1 MKLEPYIALIGAFAI
16 TPKEAVEKIGE
27 NNIEN
32 HRFAHLFVNF
42 MGIFT
47 GFVLIFYF
55 FYPEVFWISG
65 SINSGPN
72 LFVLIAANPNFMI
85 FGLLGVYLLISGLNH
100 YFFHSIWFRIFIH
113 YLSNHS
119 TQPSTNSGKRH
130 TLSEYLFIQ
139 SFSLIPI
146 GFLNIWMILWIYF
159 FEKFNY
165 AKVIFPIFDLTIPVL
180 IQIIGIGIFIAI
192 KFRYEYLINI
202 IYLKLPKKIALIPIL
217 FKILIFMIGMII
229 VAQIINQFA
238 SQFA

>member
-119 TQPSTNSGKRH
+119 TQPTTNSGKRH
-130 TLSEYLFIQ
+130 TLYL
-139 SFSLIPI
+139 
-146 GFLNIWMILWIYF
+146 IYKKYGRKKF
-159 FEKFNY
+159 F
-165 AKVIFPIFDLTIPVL
+165 
-180 IQIIGIGIFIAI
+180 IFIGVFI
-192 KFRYEYLINI
+192 YSIIFSNTNRVFEYMDDFVDVFLREI
-202 IYLKLPKKIALIPIL
+202 
-217 FKILIFMIGMII
+217 
-229 VAQIINQFA
+229 
-238 SQFA
+238 